1 MHIRAF
7 ATYFLLAYDYA
18 NANATANVIWHLNEE
33 TKIINTEDICAISIL
48 MPRTE
53 KHKKQNTRA
62 RRHHCCQIDKIPTR
76 VQAERII
83 HTHAL
88 GTLLNRR
95 KILRYVY
102 VPYKAPHMYICTE
115 HNSYKKINNAI
126 HSFTQQTTVTVV
138 PKSVLSQINI

>member
-18 NANATANVIWHLNEE
+18 NVNATANVIWHLNEE

-88 GTLLNRR
+88 GTLLIGEKFCGTSMFHTKHHIYMHR
-95 KILRYVY
+95 
-102 VPYKAPHMYICTE
+102 
-115 HNSYKKINNAI
+115 
-126 HSFTQQTTVTVV
+126 TQ
-138 PKSVLSQINI
+138 

>member
-18 NANATANVIWHLNEE
+18 NVNATSNVIWHLNEE

-83 HTHAL
+83 YTHAL

-95 KILRYVY
+95 KILRYGY
-102 VPYKAPHMYICTE
+102 VPYKAPHIYAQNTIVIRKLIMPF
-115 HNSYKKINNAI
+115 I
-126 HSFTQQTTVTVV
+126 HS
-138 PKSVLSQINI
+138 LSKPQSPSFQRAYSHK